1 MSLWLKI
8 ALIALAA
15 LLIDV
20 GVSLVPATSLAL
32 SPKLPQSFPN
42 QPLLDALFVR
52 PPQAAV
58 NACVGSTGGTLTHDD
73 FVRVAKCL
81 RRKHLV
87 SGSTVAAVE
96 RSDIGAGGNRIVSL
110 KAKALDANWWFW
122 LTWGV
127 ALTAIAVVVIRHL
140 RRRPPPSPGL
150 GASSI

>member
-15 LLIDV
+15 LLIDI

-73 FVRVAKCL
+73 FVQTGARPAGHSFSVDRTFL
-81 RRKHLV
+81 RAD
-87 SGSTVAAVE
+87 GS
-96 RSDIGAGGNRIVSL
+96 
-110 KAKALDANWWFW
+110 
-122 LTWGV
+122 
-127 ALTAIAVVVIRHL
+127 
-140 RRRPPPSPGL
+140 
-150 GASSI
+150 ASSLPASKHCV